1 MGILKSVTGDR
12 IKKILQIA
20 KLPIIFV
27 TDYIIDIVD
36 VMEGKVIL
44 IFIEFTFLI
53 LKLIK

>member
-1 MGILKSVTGDR
+1 MGILKSVTGGR
-12 IKKILQIA
+12 IKKIVQIA

-44 IFIEFTFLI
+44 TFIEFTFLI

>member
-1 MGILKSVTGDR
+1 MGILKSVTGGR
-12 IKKILQIA
+12 IKKIVQIA

-44 IFIEFTFLI
+44 TFIEFTFLI
-53 LKLIK
+53 LKLI